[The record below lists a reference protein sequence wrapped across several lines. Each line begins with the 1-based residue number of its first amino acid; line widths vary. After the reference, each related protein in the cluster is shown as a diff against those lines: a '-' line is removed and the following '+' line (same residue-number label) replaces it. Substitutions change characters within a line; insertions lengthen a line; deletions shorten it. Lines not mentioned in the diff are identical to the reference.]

1 MDYNLFKE
9 ELLLAIQDLADPEQ
23 SVSLHCIDKNNGSCA
38 DAVIIMKKGDQI
50 APTFYLDDFY
60 PWFCQGI
67 SIERIARRIL
77 ELNQQHQP
85 EASFALTDEVHDYQ
99 KMRTH
104 VCYKLINYEMNRS
117 LLNKIPHI
125 PYLDLAIVFYC
136 KVTAP
141 NLQNG
146 SFLIHNSN
154 LTAWNVSTDDLI
166 RDARLNTCRK
176 LPFCFKEMDALIR
189 ELSNDESLLPS
200 EFSPNSMYILTN
212 QETYFGAAALLYP
225 HVLSHISALLGC
237 NFFVLP
243 SSVHECILV
252 PDFGVYS
259 KPELEEMVVEV
270 NSTQVAKEEVLSNHV
285 YYYDLKKQELSL

>member
-9 ELLLAIQDLADPEQ
+9 ELLCTLQNLADVNQ
-23 SVSLHCIDKNNGSCA
+23 SVSLHCIDRNNGSSA
-38 DAVIIMKKGDQI
+38 DAVIIMNQNAQI
-50 APTFYLDDFY
+50 APTFYLNDFY

-67 SIERIARRIL
+67 SIKRIAERIL

-85 EASFALTDEVHDYQ
+85 EASFSLTNEVHDYQ
-99 KMRTH
+99 KIRSH

-125 PYLDLAIVFYC
+125 RYLDLAIVFYC

-141 NLQNG
+141 NLQSG

-154 LTAWNVSTDDLI
+154 LTAWNVTTDDLI

-189 ELSNDESLLPS
+189 ELSDDEFLLPS
-200 EFSPNSMYILTN
+200 EPAPNPMYILTN

-225 HVLSHISALLGC
+225 HVLPHIGALLGC

-243 SSVHECILV
+243 SSIHECILV
-252 PDFGVYS
+252 PDFGIYS
-259 KPELEEMVVEV
+259 KSELEEMVVEV

-285 YYYDLKKQELSL
+285 YYYDLKKQELAL

>member
-1 MDYNLFKE
+1 
-9 ELLLAIQDLADPEQ
+9 
-23 SVSLHCIDKNNGSCA
+23 
-38 DAVIIMKKGDQI
+38 
-50 APTFYLDDFY
+50 
-60 PWFCQGI
+60 
-67 SIERIARRIL
+67 
-77 ELNQQHQP
+77 
-85 EASFALTDEVHDYQ
+85 
-99 KMRTH
+99 
-104 VCYKLINYEMNRS
+104 
-117 LLNKIPHI
+117 
-125 PYLDLAIVFYC
+125 
-136 KVTAP
+136 
-141 NLQNG
+141 
-146 SFLIHNSN
+146 
-154 LTAWNVSTDDLI
+154 
-166 RDARLNTCRK
+166 
-176 LPFCFKEMDALIR
+176 MDALIR

-243 SSVHECILV
+243 SSVHERILV

>member
-1 MDYNLFKE
+1 
-9 ELLLAIQDLADPEQ
+9 
-23 SVSLHCIDKNNGSCA
+23 
-38 DAVIIMKKGDQI
+38 
-50 APTFYLDDFY
+50 
-60 PWFCQGI
+60 
-67 SIERIARRIL
+67 
-77 ELNQQHQP
+77 
-85 EASFALTDEVHDYQ
+85 
-99 KMRTH
+99 
-104 VCYKLINYEMNRS
+104 
-117 LLNKIPHI
+117 
-125 PYLDLAIVFYC
+125 
-136 KVTAP
+136 
-141 NLQNG
+141 
-146 SFLIHNSN
+146 
-154 LTAWNVSTDDLI
+154 
-166 RDARLNTCRK
+166 
-176 LPFCFKEMDALIR
+176 MDALIR

-243 SSVHECILV
+243 SSV

>member
-1 MDYNLFKE
+1 M
-9 ELLLAIQDLADPEQ
+9 LL
-23 SVSLHCIDKNNGSCA
+23 
-38 DAVIIMKKGDQI
+38 
-50 APTFYLDDFY
+50 TFYLDDFY

-117 LLNKIPHI
+117 LLNKITHYP
-125 PYLDLAIVFYC
+125 LSRFGQLSFTC

-141 NLQNG
+141 TTSNG

-176 LPFCFKEMDALIR
+176 LPFC
-189 ELSNDESLLPS
+189 
-200 EFSPNSMYILTN
+200 
-212 QETYFGAAALLYP
+212 
-225 HVLSHISALLGC
+225 
-237 NFFVLP
+237 
-243 SSVHECILV
+243 
-252 PDFGVYS
+252 
-259 KPELEEMVVEV
+259 
-270 NSTQVAKEEVLSNHV
+270 
-285 YYYDLKKQELSL
+285 LKKWML